1 MKTYSNKQGQFVIE
15 YDDGDIQVFSQSAF
29 ASQVKVEEVRNGKT
43 VSVSLTHF
51 PSVAAVQLWNSQ
63 IALINDD
70 GSEELEGFPTL
81 KKRIVLG

>member
-1 MKTYSNKQGQFVIE
+1 MKAYSNKQGQFVIE

-51 PSVAAVQLWNSQ
+51 PSVAAVQKHFS
-63 IALINDD
+63 
-70 GSEELEGFPTL
+70 
-81 KKRIVLG
+81 KLGA

>member
-1 MKTYSNKQGQFVIE
+1 MKAYSNKQGQFVIE

-51 PSVAAVQLWNSQ
+51 PSVAAVQQHFS
-63 IALINDD
+63 
-70 GSEELEGFPTL
+70 
-81 KKRIVLG
+81 KLGA